1 MWYNLKN
8 PLEIDKFKDR
18 AIELR
23 NKGAI
28 VELTEKKPRSLQANK
43 YLHLMLSKF
52 ALEYG
57 YTLDEVKTHFY
68 KVVVNPDLFV
78 RERVDKFSGEVY
90 KYVRSSTELTSD
102 EMSKSIEAFREFWL
116 EEGGYRF
123 PSSDEYIALLHI
135 QHDVENESKKYLT

>member
-18 AIELR
+18 VTELR
-23 NKGAI
+23 NKGAV
-28 VELTEKKPRSLQANK
+28 VELTEKRARSLQANK

-68 KVVVNPDLFV
+68 KITVNPDIYI
-78 RERVDKFSGEVY
+78 RERVDKFSGEIY
-90 KYVRSSTELTSD
+90 KYVRSSAELTSD

-135 QHDVENESKKYLT
+135 QHDVENESKEFLT

>member
-8 PLEIDKFKDR
+8 PLEIDKFMDR
-18 AIELR
+18 VTELR
-23 NKGAI
+23 NKGAV
-28 VELTEKKPRSLQANK
+28 VELTEKRARSLQANK

-68 KVVVNPDLFV
+68 KVTVNPDIYI
-78 RERVDKFSGEVY
+78 RERVDKFSGEIY
-90 KYVRSSTELTSD
+90 KYVRSSAELTSD

-123 PSSDEYIALLHI
+123 PPSDEYIALLHI
-135 QHDVENESKKYLT
+135 QHDVENASKEFLT

>member
-78 RERVDKFSGEVY
+78 RERVDKFSGEIY
-90 KYVRSSTELTSD
+90 KYVRSSTELASD

>member
-8 PLEIDKFKDR
+8 PLEIDQFKDR
-18 AIELR
+18 VTELR
-23 NKGAI
+23 NKGAV
-28 VELTEKKPRSLQANK
+28 VELTEKRARSLQANK

-68 KVVVNPDLFV
+68 KVTVNPDIYI
-78 RERVDKFSGEVY
+78 RERVDKFSGEIY
-90 KYVRSSTELTSD
+90 KYVRSSAELTSD

-135 QHDVENESKKYLT
+135 QHDVENESKEFLT

>member
-8 PLEIDKFKDR
+8 PLEIDQFKDR
-18 AIELR
+18 VTELR
-23 NKGAI
+23 NKGAV
-28 VELTEKKPRSLQANK
+28 VELTEKRARSLQANK

-68 KVVVNPDLFV
+68 KIVVNPDLFV
-78 RERVDKFSGEVY
+78 RERVDKFSGEIY
-90 KYVRSSTELTSD
+90 KYVRSSAELTSD

-135 QHDVENESKKYLT
+135 QHDVENESKEFLT

>member
-18 AIELR
+18 VTELR
-23 NKGAI
+23 NKGAV
-28 VELTEKKPRSLQANK
+28 VELTEKRARSLQANK

-68 KVVVNPDLFV
+68 KVTVNPDIYI
-78 RERVDKFSGEVY
+78 RERVDKFSGEIY
-90 KYVRSSTELTSD
+90 KYVRSSAELTSD

-135 QHDVENESKKYLT
+135 QHDVENESKEFLT

>member
-78 RERVDKFSGEVY
+78 RERVDKFSGEIY

>member
-8 PLEIDKFKDR
+8 PLEIDQFKGR
-18 AIELR
+18 VTELR
-23 NKGAI
+23 NKGAM
-28 VELTEKKPRSLQANK
+28 VELTEKKPRSLQQSK

-68 KVVVNPDLFV
+68 KSVVNPELYV
-78 RERVDKFSGEVY
+78 RERVDKFSGEIY

-102 EMSKSIEAFREFWL
+102 EMSKSIEAFRDFWF

-135 QHDVENESKKYLT
+135 QHDVERQSNEYLR

>member
-78 RERVDKFSGEVY
+78 RERVDKFSGEIY

-102 EMSKSIEAFREFWL
+102 EMSKSIETFREFWL

>member
-8 PLEIDKFKDR
+8 PLEIDKFRDR
-18 AIELR
+18 VTELR
-23 NKGAI
+23 NKGAV
-28 VELTEKKPRSLQANK
+28 VELTEKRARSLQANK

-68 KVVVNPDLFV
+68 KVTVNPDIYI
-78 RERVDKFSGEVY
+78 RERVDKFSGEIY
-90 KYVRSSTELTSD
+90 KYVRSSAELTSD

-135 QHDVENESKKYLT
+135 QHDVENESKEFLT

>member
-8 PLEIDKFKDR
+8 PLEIDKFMDR
-18 AIELR
+18 VTELR
-23 NKGAI
+23 NKGTV
-28 VELTEKKPRSLQANK
+28 VELTEKRARSLQANK

-68 KVVVNPDLFV
+68 KVTVNPDIYI
-78 RERVDKFSGEVY
+78 RERVDKFSGEIY
-90 KYVRSSTELTSD
+90 KYVRSSADLTSD

-123 PSSDEYIALLHI
+123 PLSDEYIALLHI
-135 QHDVENESKKYLT
+135 QHDVENASKEYLT

>member
-18 AIELR
+18 VAELR
-23 NKGAI
+23 NKGAV
-28 VELTEKKPRSLQANK
+28 VELTEKRACSLQANK

-68 KVVVNPDLFV
+68 KIVVNPDLFV
-78 RERVDKFSGEVY
+78 RKRVDKFSGEIY
-90 KYVRSSTELTSD
+90 KYVRSSAELTSD

-135 QHDVENESKKYLT
+135 QHDVENESKEFLI

>member
-1 MWYNLKN
+1 ML
-8 PLEIDKFKDR
+8 PIL
-18 AIELR
+18 
-23 NKGAI
+23 
-28 VELTEKKPRSLQANK
+28 ELTEKRARSLQANK

-68 KVVVNPDLFV
+68 KVTVNPDIYI
-78 RERVDKFSGEVY
+78 RERVDKFSGEIY
-90 KYVRSSTELTSD
+90 KYVRSSAELTSD

-135 QHDVENESKKYLT
+135 QHDVENESKEFLT

>member
-18 AIELR
+18 VTELR
-23 NKGAI
+23 NKGAV
-28 VELTEKKPRSLQANK
+28 VELTEKRARSLQANK

-68 KVVVNPDLFV
+68 KVTVNPDIYV
-78 RERVDKFSGEVY
+78 RERVDKFSGEIY
-90 KYVRSSTELTSD
+90 KYVRSSAELTSD

-135 QHDVENESKKYLT
+135 QHDVENESKEFLT

>member
-8 PLEIDKFKDR
+8 PLEIDQFKDR
-18 AIELR
+18 VTELR
-23 NKGAI
+23 NKGAV
-28 VELTEKKPRSLQANK
+28 VELTEKRARSLQANK

-68 KVVVNPDLFV
+68 KIVVNPDLFV
-78 RERVDKFSGEVY
+78 RERVDKFSGEIY
-90 KYVRSSTELTSD
+90 KYVRSSAELTSE

-123 PSSDEYIALLHI
+123 PSSDEYIALLHM
-135 QHDVENESKKYLT
+135 QHDVENESKEFLT

>member
-18 AIELR
+18 VTELR
-23 NKGAI
+23 NKGAV
-28 VELTEKKPRSLQANK
+28 VELTEKRARSLQANK

-68 KVVVNPDLFV
+68 KVTVNPDLYI
-78 RERVDKFSGEVY
+78 RERVDKFSGEIY
-90 KYVRSSTELTSD
+90 KYVRSSAELTSD

-135 QHDVENESKKYLT
+135 QHDVENESKEFLT

>member
-1 MWYNLKN
+1 ML
-8 PLEIDKFKDR
+8 FR
-18 AIELR
+18 S
-23 NKGAI
+23 KGAV
-28 VELTEKKPRSLQANK
+28 VELTEKRARSLQANK

-68 KVVVNPDLFV
+68 KVTVNPDIYI
-78 RERVDKFSGEVY
+78 RERVDKFSGEIY
-90 KYVRSSTELTSD
+90 KYVRSSAELTSD

-135 QHDVENESKKYLT
+135 QHDVENESKEFLT

>member
-18 AIELR
+18 VTELR
-23 NKGAI
+23 NKGAV
-28 VELTEKKPRSLQANK
+28 VELTEKRARSLQANK

-68 KVVVNPDLFV
+68 KVTVNPDIYV
-78 RERVDKFSGEVY
+78 RERVDKFSGEIY
-90 KYVRSSTELTSD
+90 KYVRSSAELTSD

-135 QHDVENESKKYLT
+135 QHDVENESNEFLT